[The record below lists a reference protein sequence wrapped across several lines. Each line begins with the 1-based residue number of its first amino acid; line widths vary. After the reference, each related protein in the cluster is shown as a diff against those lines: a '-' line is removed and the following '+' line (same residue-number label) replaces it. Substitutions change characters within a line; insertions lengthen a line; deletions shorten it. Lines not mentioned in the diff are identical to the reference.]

1 MELSEQEYK
10 NAFDSF
16 LADNTDMHLTA
27 GYIDNNEFSAA
38 DSAKQR
44 EMLAE
49 SYRAFGYDK
58 TAN

>member
-1 MELSEQEYK
+1 
-10 NAFDSF
+10 
-16 LADNTDMHLTA
+16 MHLTA
-27 GYIDNNEFSAA
+27 GYIDNNEISAA
-38 DSAKQR
+38 DPAKRR

>member
-1 MELSEQEYK
+1 
-10 NAFDSF
+10 
-16 LADNTDMHLTA
+16 MHLTA
-27 GYIDNNEFSAA
+27 VYIDNNEFSAA

-49 SYRAFGYDK
+49 SYRTFGYDK

>member
-1 MELSEQEYK
+1 
-10 NAFDSF
+10 
-16 LADNTDMHLTA
+16 MHLTV
-27 GYIDNNEFSAA
+27 GYIDNNEFYAA
-38 DSAKQR
+38 DYAKQR